1 MSRGVIER
9 AAPTS
14 PGDAI
19 GLVIAHLG
27 KSLAVETARGELL
40 VCQSRRRI
48 IDVAVGDRVQV
59 EATGPDSGVVTAVL
73 PRSTELLRPARG
85 GRTRTVAA
93 NIQHVWVVLAVA
105 PEPDFLLVD
114 QILAVSEHRGIA
126 GGLLINKVDLGGDR
140 TRLDVEV
147 RNYAAAGYPVLEVS
161 ARAGVGLASLQQRLH
176 STCSMLAGQSGVGK
190 SSLTNALI
198 PDRSLRVNA
207 LSAKSGLGR
216 HTTTTATLYHLPGS
230 GDLIDSP
237 GVTVFGLAQMNG
249 RDIAHGYRE
258 FRDFIG
264 RCRFNDCRH
273 LDDMGCAVRE
283 AVAAGHLSEARHARY
298 RKLLEKGVSAAFLT
312 STQPPG

>member
-1 MSRGVIER
+1 VIER
-9 AAPTS
+9 ADPAS
-14 PGDAI
+14 PGI
-19 GLVIAHLG
+19 SVGLVIAHLG
-27 KSLAVETARGELL
+27 KSLAVETASGELL

-59 EATGPDSGVVTAVL
+59 EATGHDSGVVTAVL

-93 NIQHVWVVLAVA
+93 NIQHLWIVLAVA

-114 QILAVSEHRGIA
+114 QILAVSEHRGST
-126 GGLLINKVDLGGDR
+126 GGLLINKIDLAAER
-140 TRLDVEV
+140 RQLDSEMHG
-147 RNYAAAGYPVLEVS
+147 YAAAGYPVLEVS
-161 ARAGVGLASLQQRLH
+161 AHAGAGLAALQERLR

-198 PDRSLRVNA
+198 PDRSLRVNE

-216 HTTTTATLYHLPGS
+216 HTTTTATLYHLPGG

-258 FRDFIG
+258 FREFIG

-273 LDDMGCAVRE
+273 LDDMGCAVRG
-283 AVAAGHLSEARHARY
+283 AVDAGQLSPARHARY
-298 RKLLEKGVSAAFLT
+298 RRLLEKGISAAFLT
-312 STQPPG
+312 SAPTAG